1 MGIIIKPLVTE
12 KMTAITDKLNRFG
25 FVVRPDANTYA
36 IRNPLNAPHNAP
48 AAIPAITPANA
59 GSPAEQHSPVAI
71 EEKIMIDATDTSMSP
86 NIRIKIIPSTS
97 GHTSIPD

>member
-1 MGIIIKPLVTE
+1 MIFTIPRNNIDDAIVTITAGIP
-12 KMTAITDKLNRFG
+12 
-25 FVVRPDANTYA
+25 TYA

-86 NIRIKIIPSTS
+86 HIRIKIIPSTS